1 MKQTILIIGATSG
14 MAEAVALRYAK
25 ESAQFFLV
33 ARNKAKLDAVSAN
46 LTAHGAR
53 AVYTFVMD
61 ANDSN
66 TLPEMFASAWK
77 AYETIDVALI
87 AHGTL
92 PNQLR
97 AQNDIPYA
105 IAEFRTNAESVI
117 ACMAGLAE
125 RFSSQSKGVIAVIGS
140 VAGDRGRASNYLY
153 GSAKAA
159 IETYAEGLRAHL
171 LRSGVHILT
180 IKPGFVATQMT
191 AELHLPS
198 ALTVSPEYVACDIHH
213 AILKRKDVLYT
224 PWFWAIVMWIIRA
237 LPAVI
242 FKRMRF

>member
-1 MKQTILIIGATSG
+1 MRQNILIIGATSSI
-14 MAEAVALRYAK
+14 AEAVALRYAK

-33 ARNKAKLDAVSAN
+33 ARNKSKLDAVSAN

-53 AVYTFVMD
+53 RVITFVMD

-66 TLPEMFASAWK
+66 LIPDMLDACWK
-77 AYETIDVALI
+77 TYEVIDVALI

-92 PNQLR
+92 PSQLR
-97 AQNDIPYA
+97 SETDMPYA
-105 IAEFRTNAESVI
+105 IAEFRTNAESAI
-117 ACMAGLAE
+117 TCMAGLAE
-125 RFSSQSKGVIAVIGS
+125 RFSPQGKGVIAVIGS

-159 IETYAEGLRAHL
+159 IETYASGLRGRL
-171 LRSGVHILT
+171 SKTGVHLLT
-180 IKPGFVATQMT
+180 IKPGFVATAMT
-191 AELHLPS
+191 AELNLP
-198 ALTVSPEYVACDIHH
+198 ALLTVSPEHVARDIQQ

-224 PWFWAIVMWIIRA
+224 PWFWAIIMRIIR
-237 LPAVI
+237 LVPEVI